1 LKPQSPKTRKPDPE
15 PVAAIREP
23 IKTVKQVVPQFYFP
37 QGKPTNQTD
46 VKAIAE
52 AMDKIFGKAPG
63 K

>member
-1 LKPQSPKTRKPDPE
+1 M
-15 PVAAIREP
+15 PVATIREP

-37 QGKPTNQTD
+37 QGKPTNQAD